1 MDKEYMG
8 LDSLASEK
16 QIELPNS
23 IGMLQ
28 NLATLDLRG
37 ACAYMLPKEIGKLR
51 KLRHLLSY
59 KMYLN
64 QLKDGIGGMTSL
76 QTLGC
81 VVLDGDGVVELV
93 RELGKLKQLRDLRL
107 LEVRG
112 EYVSV
117 LSSSINE
124 MQLLKKLHI
133 TSKSMD
139 EVIDLHLI
147 SISLPILRELRL
159 HAKLEKLPKWIL
171 GLQNLV
177 KLTLTFSQLTDNP
190 MRSLKNLQNLL
201 VLSITNN
208 TYKGQSL
215 HFEDGGFQTLK
226 ELSIG
231 DLDNLNSITIDKGAL
246 LSLKKMELTTIP
258 QLKTVPTGIQHLK
271 KLEVLNIPD
280 TPTEFVRSIDP
291 NGGKDYWIV
300 EHVPRVDTGLISK
313 EEFVKGLMKLLQP
326 RGISNSF

>member
-271 KLEVLNIPD
+271 KLEVLDIPD
-280 TPTEFVRSIDP
+280 MPTEFVRSIDP

-313 EEFVKGLMKLLQP
+313 EEFVQGLMKLLQP